1 MPLEAMDM
9 MRGYAFWRDCCAVMT
24 NNVCEGLRLAGERIT
39 VANIIR
45 FVESLPKSPSDVGGD
60 SWRGRSYC
68 FQCLLTADKRL
79 EEEGDLARAKGD
91 KLSRYFL
98 LYFPER
104 GYLAQETMIDSVVG
118 ILDLTGAAASVLL
131 RRSPLRRFGRDP

>member
-24 NNVCEGLRLAGERIT
+24 NNVCECLRLAGERIT

-45 FVESLPKSPSDVGGD
+45 FVESLPKSPSDVWED
-60 SWRGRSYC
+60 SWREQSYC
-68 FQCLLTADKRL
+68 YYCLRTADEKKD
-79 EEEGDLARAKGD
+79 EAERAKTE
-91 KLSRYFL
+91 KLGRYFL
-98 LYFPER
+98 VYFPER

-118 ILDLTGAAASVLL
+118 ILGVLKECGELTL
-131 RRSPLRRFGRDP
+131 